1 VTDTNFLEEIISITD
16 VTARDGFQMEKTWIP
31 TATKINIINQL
42 TAAGIKRIEAAAFV
56 SPKKVP
62 QMRDAEAVIAG
73 LTRREGLIVAALV
86 ANLKGA
92 KRALAAEVDEIQ
104 AVLSVSE
111 THNLGNVD
119 RDLAGSINEIGEIAS
134 LTKNKSKALNISLST
149 VFGCSYEGVM
159 PVEKTALVI
168 EALSGYGISSFVLSD
183 TTGMANPRQIYDY
196 AIVLQEQFPQLLF
209 GLHFHNARGMGL
221 ANVLAGYEAGITR
234 FDSAVGGIG
243 GCPFTPNAAG
253 NVCTEDLV
261 FMFAEMGIKTGVD
274 VPKLVKLAREIETLF
289 GRTLHG
295 YLMKAEEVLPCG

>member
-1 VTDTNFLEEIISITD
+1 MKFRSEPISITD

-31 TATKINIINQL
+31 TATKIDIINQL

-62 QMRDAEAVIAG
+62 QMRDAETVVSG
-73 LTRREGLIVAALV
+73 LIRREGLVVAALV

-111 THNLGNVD
+111 THNIENVD

-134 LTKNKSKALNISLST
+134 LTKNRGKTLNISLST
-149 VFGCSYEGVM
+149 VFGCSYEGIM
-159 PVEKTALVI
+159 PIEKTARVI
-168 EALSGYGISSFVLSD
+168 ETLSGYGISSFMLSD
-183 TTGMANPRQIYDY
+183 TTGMANPRQTYDY
-196 AIVLQEQFPQLLF
+196 ATTLQKEFPQLLF

-221 ANVLAGYEAGITR
+221 ANILAGYEAGIAH

-243 GCPFTPNAAG
+243 GCPFTPKAAG
-253 NVCTEDLV
+253 NVCTEDLA
-261 FMFAEMGIKTGVD
+261 FMFAEMGIKTGID
-274 VPKLVKLAREIETLF
+274 VTKLVELARDIETLF
-289 GRTLHG
+289 SRTLPG
-295 YLMKAEEVLPCG
+295 YLMKAENVLNCN